1 MKKVLGIGVACLCL
15 AACGN
20 YHGKQPIDDTYYK
33 QSQSVA
39 WPTEQ
44 KASVS
49 QKKATTTVKKAA
61 ATKATTAGKASVSGG
76 VGSAEAAQ
84 PEVKWQ
90 DASAPAAKVAVPK
103 AVEKKIQCVKT
114 GDTYTCRYGRQI
126 CGLGCQSDGS
136 NCSYGYCLKSECDD
150 VMGQKWNWVM
160 VQSDKGW
167 MYGCKHPNYSIY
179 CYPHGSNGIKCTY
192 DDRWYNECGSD
203 CNKNGTDC
211 GKLPNNCWDKYR

>member
-20 YHGKQPIDDTYYK
+20 YHGKQPVDDTYYK

-84 PEVKWQ
+84 PEIEPYIRAQ
-90 DASAPAAKVAVPK
+90 
-103 AVEKKIQCVKT
+103 
-114 GDTYTCRYGRQI
+114 
-126 CGLGCQSDGS
+126 
-136 NCSYGYCLKSECDD
+136 
-150 VMGQKWNWVM
+150 
-160 VQSDKGW
+160 
-167 MYGCKHPNYSIY
+167 
-179 CYPHGSNGIKCTY
+179 
-192 DDRWYNECGSD
+192 
-203 CNKNGTDC
+203 
-211 GKLPNNCWDKYR
+211 